1 MQNPLKYFSLSVTL
15 WSVLC
20 LIGCEKSM
28 LDNNL
33 SYASLYA
40 DSVYLSFDGNLND
53 PRVIDANLD
62 KYMQAYRRL
71 TKHLTYKEGFLSW
84 DLDSAP
90 EVKVS
95 QNIYDYLIGCWKY
108 DNTLLASGEYKLDL
122 VADGY
127 RIIPKEIPLSNSRA
141 NEYPYPVPM
150 LKGNDRFG
158 DNFSLCA
165 RIYSEYYKFPY
176 LAQYIDYAASDFSP
190 DGYGI
195 YSIQGMQNTQSSG
208 RITGYATYYAANCCY
223 TIPNYLCTANQI
235 GSPYINDTRDKDGI
249 GEIIRAVRNLSHK
262 HICANILV
270 ITSK

>member
-1 MQNPLKYFSLSVTL
+1 MRNLSKYFILSITLSL
-15 WSVLC
+15 LC
-20 LIGCEKSM
+20 LGGCEKAM

-62 KYMQAYRRL
+62 EYMQAYRRL

-84 DLDSAP
+84 DLDSASQ
-90 EVKVS
+90 VKVS

-127 RIIPKEIPLSNSRA
+127 RIIPKEISSLGSRA
-141 NEYPYPVPM
+141 
-150 LKGNDRFG
+150 
-158 DNFSLCA
+158 
-165 RIYSEYYKFPY
+165 KFPY
-176 LAQYIDYAASDFSP
+176 PIPLYKTNKDFAHNHAFCIQVYIDYYMYPYLNGFINYTDSDLSP

-195 YSIQGMQNTQSSG
+195 TSIQDMQNITSSG
-208 RITGYATYYAANCCY
+208 RVTGYLTYYVANCCY
-223 TIPNYLCTANQI
+223 TSPNYLCAANQI
-235 GSPYINDTRDKDGI
+235 GSPYINDTRDKEGI
-249 GEIIRAVRNLSHK
+249 GEIIRAVRNLYHK
-262 HICANILV
+262 HICTAI
-270 ITSK
+270 IATTSK

>member
-1 MQNPLKYFSLSVTL
+1 MKNPLKYFSLSVTL
-15 WSVLC
+15 WSVQC

-95 QNIYDYLIGCWKY
+95 QNIYDY
-108 DNTLLASGEYKLDL
+108 
-122 VADGY
+122 
-127 RIIPKEIPLSNSRA
+127 
-141 NEYPYPVPM
+141 
-150 LKGNDRFG
+150 
-158 DNFSLCA
+158 
-165 RIYSEYYKFPY
+165 
-176 LAQYIDYAASDFSP
+176 
-190 DGYGI
+190 
-195 YSIQGMQNTQSSG
+195 
-208 RITGYATYYAANCCY
+208 
-223 TIPNYLCTANQI
+223 
-235 GSPYINDTRDKDGI
+235 
-249 GEIIRAVRNLSHK
+249 
-262 HICANILV
+262 
-270 ITSK
+270 